1 MRAFYTGVFYLGTF
15 VAIGWMAK
23 RLLDRWIAR
32 HGATL
37 EEVNEQAGANAG
49 KGRRFLLGF
58 WRNED

>member
-1 MRAFYTGVFYLGTF
+1 MRAFYPGVVYLGTF
-15 VAIGWMAK
+15 IAIGWMAK

-58 WRNED
+58 WRRED